1 MDNSYSK
8 KRENSKVYI
17 YRCSSY
23 AENELNTVLNS
34 VFASIEKDLPS
45 DFSFR
50 SKRVLIKPNI
60 LSDAPPQK
68 AVTTHPLVIK
78 GLIREVQERGGIA
91 YVGDSPAIHTS
102 HFNASVCGI
111 QDVCRETGAKWLDFT
126 EGTQKYSLSPE
137 DKDTDGK
144 KRVVLTSHVSEMDII
159 ISAAKMKTHQLM
171 GMTGAVKNLFGLMP
185 GLQKSPYHLKYPT
198 KNQFGNFLVDIYSAL
213 PRTIAVMDA
222 ITAMEGPGPNNG
234 YPKGVG
240 IILGSA
246 DPTAL
251 DAAASDIMGYSPME
265 ISTIPAAVRRN
276 LTKFKQYGD
285 ISFPHLSPDE
295 VRPKDFLLIR
305 DKGRAKS
312 SIVIDFFLSK
322 LAGPLYRKRKHGP
335 VIKPESC
342 ISCGKCAA
350 ICPAAA
356 IIKGEKSFSIDLG
369 TCIRC
374 YCCHEVCPADAISI
388 VKHNA
393 HREQKRLLKE
403 AKNRK

>member
-1 MDNSYSK
+1 MDNSYRNMKESS
-8 KRENSKVYI
+8 NVYI
-17 YRCSSY
+17 DRCSSY
-23 AENELNTVLNS
+23 AESELNTVLNS
-34 VFASIEKDLPS
+34 VLSSIEKDLSS
-45 DFSFR
+45 DFSF
-50 SKRVLIKPNI
+50 KNKKVLIKPNI

-78 GLIREVQERGGIA
+78 GLIREVQDRGGIA

-111 QDVCRETGAKWLDFT
+111 QDVCRETGAAWLNFT
-126 EGTQKYSLSPE
+126 EGTEKYPLSSEDTEADGQK
-137 DKDTDGK
+137 GA
-144 KRVVLTSHVSEMDII
+144 VLTSHISEMDII

-198 KNQFGNFLVDIYSAL
+198 KKQFGNFLLDIFSSL

-222 ITAMEGPGPNNG
+222 VTAMEGPGPNNG

-276 LTKFKQYGD
+276 LTKIKQYED
-285 ISFPHLSPDE
+285 ISFPHLSPNE
-295 VRPKDFLLIR
+295 VRPKDFLLIPN
-305 DKGRAKS
+305 KGRAKS

-350 ICPAAA
+350 ICPGSA
-356 IIKGEKSFSIDLG
+356 IMKGKNSFFIDLG
-369 TCIRC
+369 RCIRC

-388 VKHNA
+388 VKQNA
-393 HREQKRLLKE
+393 DKEQKRLLKE
-403 AKNRK
+403 AEK